1 MVLGRHS
8 VVLFLALVGAV
19 AWAARATGEEA
30 CPPAAAVP
38 AVVAALPA
46 PTNFPSATL
55 GGTQFWSDELV
66 YGDWRIQRSA
76 LTGHYRLLDDRD
88 YRRAWGTFEQCQAEF
103 DRLRK
108 ELELPKLSGRAVIT
122 LHGLGRSRDSM
133 SLLGSRLSAAGDI
146 TWINV
151 SYASSRRSLDE
162 HAASLARVLEGL
174 EGIERI
180 DFVCHSLGNLVVR
193 RYLGEANQDE
203 PRWQPDPRIKRMV
216 MIGPPN
222 NGAQMARI
230 FKDNGLFG
238 LVTGPSGKQLAAS
251 WDETEATLAVPEF
264 EFGIIAGGTGLANGA
279 NPIVPGDDDLVVGI
293 EETKLPGADDFIV
306 VPSLHGRM
314 LRSETVATHVD
325 RFLREGHFRTAAE
338 REPLPTKAAAE

>member
-1 MVLGRHS
+1 MFSGRLPVVYLLVLGGATS
-8 VVLFLALVGAV
+8 LALTASSEDVAPGGDIIPAV
-19 AWAARATGEEA
+19 A
-30 CPPAAAVP
+30 AVT
-38 AVVAALPA
+38 PA
-46 PTNFPSATL
+46 PINLPSATL

-66 YGDWRIQRSA
+66 YCDWRIQRNA

-103 DRLRK
+103 ARLRK
-108 ELELPKLSGRAVIT
+108 ELSLPKLSGRAVIT

-133 SLLGSRLSAAGDI
+133 NLLGTRLAAGDI

-193 RYLGEANQDE
+193 RYLGEASQDE
-203 PRWQPDPRIKRMV
+203 PRWQTDPRIKRMV

-222 NGAQMARI
+222 NGAQLARI
-230 FKDNGLFG
+230 FKDNQFFG

-251 WDETEATLAVPEF
+251 WEETEGSLAIPEF

-293 EETKLPGADDFIV
+293 EETKLPGAHDFLI

-314 LRSETVATHVD
+314 LRSEAVATHVD
-325 RFLREGHFRTAAE
+325 RFLRNGHFRSAAE
-338 REPLPTKAAAE
+338 REPLPANAAAE

>member
-1 MVLGRHS
+1 MFSGRLS
-8 VVLFLALVGAV
+8 LVCLLALGGA
-19 AWAARATGEEA
+19 AGL
-30 CPPAAAVP
+30 AVP
-38 AVVAALPA
+38 ASSEEVAPGGEIVPTVAAVTPA
-46 PTNFPSATL
+46 PINLPSATL

-66 YGDWRIQRSA
+66 YADWRIQRSA

-108 ELELPKLSGRAVIT
+108 ELALPKLSGRAVIT

-133 SLLGSRLSAAGDI
+133 NLLGSRLSAAGDI

-151 SYASSRRSLDE
+151 SYASSRRSLDD
-162 HAASLARVLEGL
+162 HAASLARVLAGL

-193 RYLGEANQDE
+193 RYLGEAQQDE
-203 PRWQPDPRIKRMV
+203 PRWRTDPRIKRMV

-222 NGAQMARI
+222 NGAQLARI
-230 FKDNGLFG
+230 FKDNEFYG

-251 WDETEATLAVPEF
+251 WDKTEATLAIPEF

-293 EETKLPGADDFIV
+293 EETKLPGAHDFLI

-314 LRSETVATHVD
+314 LRSATVAAHVE
-325 RFLREGHFRTAAE
+325 RFLREGHFRSAEE
-338 REPLPTKAAAE
+338 REPLPARAAAE